1 MRRSRLIFVVSLLV
15 AISVLPAAIKSGDI
29 YFQIKKQLT
38 IFSDVYKEIVTLYV
52 DELPPGALMKSGIN
66 SMLDALDPYTTFVD
80 EGQQQ
85 QMEILTTGTYGGIG
99 LDAGFRGE
107 RIVVI
112 APYDGY
118 PASRAGIRPGD
129 FILEIDGVSTDGMDP
144 EEVQQLTIGDI
155 GTPIS
160 LKIERRGIDQPLEFE
175 LERER
180 IEVKNIAH
188 SDLIGEHSDVGYIQ
202 LTRFGQNTAEELR
215 EQLLRFREE
224 SNMKGLILDLRN
236 NPGGLLNE
244 AVHVVDKFIDPGE
257 LVVETRGRLREQ
269 SNSFYTEEPPL
280 FDDLPMVILL
290 NSGSA
295 SASEVVAGAL
305 QDLDRAVILGQTS
318 FGKGLVQTMRPL
330 SYNTSLRLTVSRY
343 YTPSGRSIQSIDYT
357 RDNGSAEQLLPEG
370 QRREFE
376 TRNGR
381 KVYEGAG
388 IEPDITIEEPSVS
401 LLETTIQKKNLAF
414 FFISDYISDHSVDE
428 ESELPENIYQLFV
441 EYLQEEDIDF
451 ETSADRHLKELKNS
465 DAYFSETDKARE
477 LIRELEQ
484 LVNEQKKLSLMEN
497 REQLENALKLE
508 WISVTRGGAEK
519 IQESLPLDL
528 VITESLSILSNP
540 ERYKEVLSN

>member
-1 MRRSRLIFVVSLLV
+1 MRRSRLILGVSLLV
-15 AISVLPAAIKSGDI
+15 VFSVLTAAIKSGDI

-38 IFSDVYKEIVTLYV
+38 IFSDVYKEIATLYV
-52 DELPPGALMKSGIN
+52 DELPPEALMKNGIN

-85 QMEILTTGTYGGIG
+85 QMEILSTGTYGGIG
-99 LDAGFRGE
+99 LDAGYRGD

-129 FILEIDGVSTDGMDP
+129 FILEIDGVATDGMDP

-155 GTPIS
+155 GTLIS
-160 LKIERRGIDQPLEFE
+160 LKIERRGIDQPIEFE
-175 LERER
+175 LKRER

-188 SDLIGEHSDVGYIQ
+188 SDLIGENTDVGYIQ

-224 SNMKGLILDLRN
+224 GSMNGLILDLRN

-280 FDDLPMVILL
+280 FDDLPLVILL

-318 FGKGLVQTMRPL
+318 FGKGLVQTIRPL

-343 YTPSGRSIQSIDYT
+343 YTPSGRSIQSIEYT
-357 RDNGSAEQLLPEG
+357 HDNGSTEQLLPEG

-388 IEPDITIEEPSVS
+388 IEPDITIEVPSAS
-401 LLETTIQKKNLAF
+401 LLETTIQQKNLPF

-428 ESELPENIYQLFV
+428 ESEFPENIYQQFV
-441 EYLQEEDIDF
+441 EYLQEEDFDF
-451 ETSADRHLKELKNS
+451 ETSADRHIKELKNLEE
-465 DAYFSETDKARE
+465 YFSETDKARE
-477 LIRELEQ
+477 LLRELEQ
-484 LVNEQKKLSLMEN
+484 LVNEQKNLSLIEN

-508 WISVTRGGAEK
+508 WISVTRGRTEK

-528 VITESLSILSNP
+528 VVTESLSILSNP

>member
-1 MRRSRLIFVVSLLV
+1 MRRSRLILVVSLLV
-15 AISVLPAAIKSGDI
+15 VFSVLTAAIKSGDI

-38 IFSDVYKEIVTLYV
+38 IFSDVYKEIATLYV
-52 DELPPGALMKSGIN
+52 DELPPEALMKNGIN

-85 QMEILTTGTYGGIG
+85 QMEILSTGTYGGIG
-99 LDAGFRGE
+99 LDAGYRGE

-129 FILEIDGVSTDGMDP
+129 IILEIDGVSTVGMDP

-155 GTPIS
+155 GTSIS
-160 LKIERRGIDQPLEFE
+160 LKIERRGIDQPIEFE

-180 IEVKNIAH
+180 IEVKNIAY
-188 SDLIGEHSDVGYIQ
+188 SELIGENSDVGYIQ

-215 EQLLRFREE
+215 DQLIKFREE
-224 SNMKGLILDLRN
+224 SGMNGLILDLRN

-257 LVVETRGRLREQ
+257 LVVETRGRLRDQ
-269 SNSFYTEEPPL
+269 SNSYYTEEPPL
-280 FDDLPMVILL
+280 FEDLPMVILL

-305 QDLDRAVILGQTS
+305 QDLDRAVILGETS
-318 FGKGLVQTMRPL
+318 FGKGLVQTIRPL

-357 RDNGSAEQLLPEG
+357 RDNGSADQLLPEG

-388 IEPDITIEEPSVS
+388 IEPDITIETPSAS
-401 LLETTIQKKNLAF
+401 LLETTIQQKNLAF
-414 FFISDYISDHSVDE
+414 FFISDYISDHSVDQ
-428 ESELPENIYQLFV
+428 ESEFPDNMYQLFV
-441 EYLQEEDIDF
+441 EYLQEEDFNF
-451 ETSADRHLKELKNS
+451 ETSADRYIKELKKS
-465 DAYFSETDKARE
+465 EEHFSESDKARE
-477 LIRELEQ
+477 LLRELEE
-484 LVNEQKKLSLMEN
+484 LVNEQKKLSLAEN

-508 WISVTRGGAEK
+508 WISGTRGGTEK

-528 VITESLSILSNP
+528 VITESLSILSNQD
-540 ERYKEVLSN
+540 RYKEVLSN